1 MHAGSSILRLFEL
14 AGAEGVPML
23 VSPNQTTTTC
33 PLASAA
39 SQGNT
44 FDFPPTVAPEFTWVG
59 VVQVVP

>member
-1 MHAGSSILRLFEL
+1 MHAGSSILR
-14 AGAEGVPML
+14 
-23 VSPNQTTTTC
+23 